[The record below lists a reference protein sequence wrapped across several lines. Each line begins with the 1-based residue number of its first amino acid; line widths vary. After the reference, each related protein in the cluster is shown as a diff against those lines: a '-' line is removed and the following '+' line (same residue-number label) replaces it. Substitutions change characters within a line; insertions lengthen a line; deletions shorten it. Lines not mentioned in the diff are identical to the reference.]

1 MIKKLLIVF
10 LLFSA
15 VNALTI
21 DELLEPKPLKGR
33 ANHLEVVEEYKI
45 EKKNIVQKQAQSEAQ
60 KELKNEDENS
70 KLAQKEKSANATFAD
85 LSLKNIAQDIA
96 QELNIDQTKINSD
109 IAILWAATCER
120 SETIKYTIYK
130 LSNPDE
136 DKPNDSAVKKILKPI
151 ANFAS
156 LAGASVSSDPYIATS
171 ALIGGSLVNAFSK
184 SDKEFNYRF
193 SKVSDA
199 DMVLLVRK
207 IDELQKKLLDLYVE
221 YKTKEQ
227 IAKMTQENYV
237 KREEIYKS
245 AQKLSNEE
253 LTVADAYY
261 RNAKSQAQKA
271 HDDFMVSRSV
281 LENLVGLDALKKIE
295 Q

>member
-1 MIKKLLIVF
+1 MKQLMIFLFLIS
-10 LLFSA
+10 LSA
-15 VNALTI
+15 QALTL
-21 DELLEPKPLKGR
+21 DDLKEPKPLMGR
-33 ANHLEVVEEYKI
+33 ASYLETVEEAKAQKEI
-45 EKKNIVQKQAQSEAQ
+45 VVQKQVQTETNTE
-60 KELKNEDENS
+60 KVE
-70 KLAQKEKSANATFAD
+70 KLAKEKDENATFAD

-96 QELNIDQTKINSD
+96 DELNIDQAKINSD

-151 ANFAS
+151 ANFGT
-156 LAGASVSSDPYIATS
+156 LAGASFAGDPYLATG
-171 ALIGGSLVNAFSK
+171 ALIGGGLINAFTK
-184 SDKEFNYRF
+184 DDKEFNYRF

-227 IAKMTQENYV
+227 IAQMAQDNYLR
-237 KREEIYKS
+237 REEIYNKV
-245 AQKLSNEE
+245 QNLSKEE

-261 RNAKSQAQKA
+261 RDAKNQAQKA
-271 HDDFMVSRSV
+271 QDDFMISRSV
-281 LENLVGLDALKKIE
+281 LENLVGLDALKKNE
-295 Q
+295 E